1 VIALQIN
8 KSFSTIYAL
17 CAYEGNGPNRTLTKV
32 RDAAVQLSQSGRWRI
47 LQHFLDQ
54 NIGQTCRSPFH
65 FLI

>member
-1 VIALQIN
+1 VPDKVDVRAIRYVGA
-8 KSFSTIYAL
+8 S
-17 CAYEGNGPNRTLTKV
+17 GPNRTLTKV